1 MMLSWARAYASFGGE
16 VEASTPPPICP
27 LPDPRR
33 HQVPAIA
40 PSAVPTTSDAIEE
53 MLEQSQ
59 SLWGLSLPYFI
70 WNYGDS
76 ALNRR
81 VKCRSPGEAQRHPGR
96 SRIALLS
103 TRTTRCA
110 TRDSC

>member
-1 MMLSWARAYASFGGE
+1 MRY
-16 VEASTPPPICP
+16 I
-27 LPDPRR
+27 
-33 HQVPAIA
+33 HQSAAEIRGYIESHSLNVMKCNNDGSS
-40 PSAVPTTSDAIEE
+40 SAVPTTSDAIEE

-76 ALNRR
+76 ALNLRE
-81 VKCRSPGEAQRHPGR
+81 KCRSPGEAQRNPGR

-103 TRTTRCA
+103 IRTTGCA
-110 TRDSC
+110 KTENC

>member
-1 MMLSWARAYASFGGE
+1 MLSWDTAYSSFGGE
-16 VEASTPPPICP
+16 VEASTPPTIGR
-27 LPDPRR
+27 LPDSRR
-33 HQVPAIA
+33 HQVSAIA

-76 ALNRR
+76 ALNLREKSR
-81 VKCRSPGEAQRHPGR
+81 NPGEAQRNPGR

-103 TRTTRCA
+103 IRTTGCA
-110 TRDSC
+110 KTENC